1 MAWSG
6 SPKTIGLGADL
17 VYNTH
22 MNTLQRIID
31 RVAQELQALE
41 TRWLVLII
49 AVILMLGFRAIGT
62 PGLAELVGTIYIMY
76 FVTFWRTP

>member
-1 MAWSG
+1 MKS
-6 SPKTIGLGADL
+6 TI
-17 VYNTH
+17 
-22 MNTLQRIID
+22 QSFFD
-31 RVAQELQALE
+31 RAARELQGLE
-41 TRWLVLII
+41 TRWLVLIV

>member
-1 MAWSG
+1 MKS
-6 SPKTIGLGADL
+6 TIQSFF
-17 VYNTH
+17 Y
-22 MNTLQRIID
+22 

-41 TRWLVLII
+41 TRWLVLIV
-49 AVILMLGFRAIGT
+49 AVIAMLAFRAIGT